1 MLYPHETVMQPSPP
15 RCEHSEN
22 WYTCDIC
29 TLCSTMPFVAM
40 AFICHPKIHP
50 AHYNLLYT
58 KLVGQ
63 EFCVL
68 LNASLES
75 DLNAWILEHQCRC
88 PLVMQYISYDENICT
103 HVYYYF
109 RKHPSR
115 SVNLTS
121 LHRVWRK
128 SFAFR
133 ESSIHYI
140 PIEI

>member
-1 MLYPHETVMQPSPP
+1 MHFMKHNARLSLWHSFAIP
-15 RCEHSEN
+15 RFILRTTTYFSLP
-22 WYTCDIC
+22 YLDI
-29 TLCSTMPFVAM
+29 LD
-40 AFICHPKIHP
+40 
-50 AHYNLLYT
+50 T

-68 LNASLES
+68 LNVSLES
-75 DLNAWILEHQCRC
+75 GLNAWILEHQCRC
-88 PLVMQYISYDENICT
+88 PLVMQYISYDENMCT

-128 SFAFR
+128 FFAFR
-133 ESSIHYI
+133 ESPIHYI

>member
-1 MLYPHETVMQPSPP
+1 MHFLKHNARLSLW
-15 RCEHSEN
+15 HSFAISR
-22 WYTCDIC
+22 YILHTTTYFSLPYVDI
-29 TLCSTMPFVAM
+29 LD
-40 AFICHPKIHP
+40 
-50 AHYNLLYT
+50 T
-58 KLVGQ
+58 KLVGHK
-63 EFCVL
+63 FCVL
-68 LNASLES
+68 LDVSLES
-75 DLNAWILEHQCRC
+75 GLNAWILEHQCRC
-88 PLVMQYISYDENICT
+88 PLVMQYISYDENMRT

-133 ESSIHYI
+133 EFPIHYI